1 MKKKLII
8 GLVIILIA
16 VAIGVYLQKNKKSE
30 ITYSPVHV
38 ERSTINVTILSTGSV
53 KPKNRLEIKAP
64 VAGRID
70 EVLIVEGQDVKKGDV
85 LAWMSSTERAAM
97 LDAAR
102 SKGDKEFKKWSELYL
117 PTPVL
122 APIDGTIIL
131 KSVEPGQTF
140 TGADAIFTMSDKL
153 TVKAQVDETDIAQ
166 IKLNSKAIIVLDAYP
181 DNSIKARVD
190 QLAFD
195 ASTTNNVT
203 TYAIDVLPLET
214 PDFMRSG
221 MTANVTFYVNSKENI
236 LTIPAEALKVKDGRS
251 FVLIQGPKKEEAPI
265 EVSIKTG
272 ISDGRNIE
280 VLEGL
285 SDDSVLMIQDY
296 NIENSK
302 DIGSNPFGPKRPG
315 SSGRKSTGTRGN

>member
-8 GLVIILIA
+8 GLAIIL
-16 VAIGVYLQKNKKSE
+16 VAIAIGLYATKNKKDE
-30 ITYSPVHV
+30 ITYSAVPV
-38 ERSTINVTILSTGSV
+38 ERSTINVTTLSTGSV

-64 VAGRID
+64 VSGRID
-70 EVLIVEGQDVKKGDV
+70 EVLIVEGQDVKKGTV

-102 SKGDKEFKKWSELYL
+102 SKGEAEFKKWSQLYL
-117 PTPVL
+117 ATPVL

-166 IKLNSKAIIVLDAYP
+166 IKLGYKAVIILDAYP
-181 DNSIKARVD
+181 NEPIDARVD

-203 TYAIDVLPLET
+203 TYAIDVLPLEP

-221 MTANVTFYVNSKENI
+221 MTANVTFFIRSKENI
-236 LTIPAEALKVKDGRS
+236 LTIPAEALKVKDGKS
-251 FVLIQGPKKEEAPI
+251 FVLIKGQKENSSPI
-265 EVSIKTG
+265 EVTIKTG
-272 ISDGRNIE
+272 ISDGPNIE

-285 SDDSVLMIQDY
+285 NDDSVLMIQNY
-296 NIENSK
+296 NIESSK
-302 DIGSNPFGPKRPG
+302 G
-315 SSGRKSTGTRGN
+315 SSGSIFGTRPSGRSGHRR